1 MEKVINCGQM
11 INGTLQ
17 EGNVMKLMEK
27 SNEKSDTDKGYEAID
42 ACKKMESN

>member
-1 MEKVINCGQM
+1 L

-27 SNEKSDTDKGYEAID
+27 SNEQGDMDKGYKAID
-42 ACKKMESN
+42 ECKKRESIFLNNF

>member
-1 MEKVINCGQM
+1 MLLNCAQM

-27 SNEKSDTDKGYEAID
+27 SNEQSDTDKGYEAID
-42 ACKKMESN
+42 ICKKKESN